1 MREIRFNE
9 IEGIKLGHAKNDKA
23 VTGCTVVISKEG
35 ATAGVDV
42 RGGAPGTRETD
53 LLDPV
58 NLVDKVNG
66 VFIAGGSAFGLDV
79 ATGIMEYL
87 EENNIGFK
95 VGAIKIPIVTGAVLY
110 DLNIGDSK
118 VRPDK
123 KMGYEA
129 CVNSE
134 NNEEASGNIGA
145 GLGATVGKYKGA
157 EFSMKGGLATYAV
170 QVRDLKVGVVVAV
183 NCMGDVVDSKTSTII
198 AGTLNNSKD
207 GFVNSEEL
215 LISRY
220 DSGHD
225 EIENTF
231 TMNTTIGIVV
241 TNAKLTKA
249 EAKKIA
255 SMAHDGYARTM
266 RPSHTMFDGDTI
278 FALGTGKIEVDVNLV
293 GLLAA
298 IVVEK
303 AVLRGVK
310 EAEPI
315 EGYKACKD
323 FL

>member
-1 MREIRFNE
+1 MREISFNE
-9 IEGIKLGHAKNDKA
+9 IEGFKLGHAKNEKA

-58 NLVDKVNG
+58 NLVDVVHG
-66 VFIAGGSAFGLDV
+66 VFISGGSAFGLDV

-87 EENNIGFK
+87 EEKDIGFK
-95 VGAIKIPIVTGAVLY
+95 AGLTKIPIVTGAVLY
-110 DLNIGDSK
+110 DLSIGDSK
-118 VRPDK
+118 VRPDR

-134 NNEEASGNIGA
+134 NKVESYGNVGA
-145 GLGATVGKYKGA
+145 GLGATVGKYSGA

-170 QVRDLKVGVVVAV
+170 QVRDLKVGAVVAV
-183 NCMGDVVDSKTSTII
+183 NCMGDVVDPKNGAII
-198 AGTLNNSKD
+198 AGTLNDSKD

-215 LISRY
+215 LIGGY
-220 DSGHD
+220 G
-225 EIENTF
+225 EIENPF
-231 TMNTTIGIVV
+231 IMNTTIGIVV
-241 TNAKLTKA
+241 TNAKFTKA
-249 EAKKIA
+249 QAKKIA
-255 SMAHDGYARTM
+255 SMAQDGYARTM

-278 FALGTGKIEVDVNLV
+278 FALGTGEIEVDVNLV

-298 IVVEK
+298 RVVEE

-310 EAEPI
+310 DAEPI
-315 EGYKACKD
+315 EGYKAYKD
-323 FL
+323 F

>member
-1 MREIRFNE
+1 LREISFNE
-9 IEGIKLGHAKNDKA
+9 IEGFKLGHAKNEKA

-58 NLVDKVNG
+58 NLVDVVHG
-66 VFIAGGSAFGLDV
+66 VFISGGSAFGLDV

-87 EENNIGFK
+87 EEKDIGFK
-95 VGAIKIPIVTGAVLY
+95 AGLTKIPIVTGAVLY
-110 DLNIGDSK
+110 DLSIGDSK
-118 VRPDK
+118 VRPDR

-134 NNEEASGNIGA
+134 NKEQAYGNVGA
-145 GLGATVGKYKGA
+145 GLGATVGKYRGA
-157 EFSMKGGLATYAV
+157 GFSMKGGLATYAV
-170 QVRDLKVGVVVAV
+170 QVRDLKVGAVVAV
-183 NCMGDVVDSKTSTII
+183 NCMGDVVDPKTGTII
-198 AGTLNNSKD
+198 AGTLNDSKD

-215 LISRY
+215 LISAY
-220 DSGHD
+220 GELDNPF
-225 EIENTF
+225 I
-231 TMNTTIGIVV
+231 MNTTIGIVV

-249 EAKKIA
+249 QAKKIA
-255 SMAHDGYARTM
+255 SMAQDGYARTM

-278 FALGTGKIEVDVNLV
+278 FALGTGEIEVDVNLV

-298 IVVEK
+298 RVIEE

-310 EAEPI
+310 ESEPI
-315 EGYKACKD
+315 EGYKAYKS
-323 FL
+323 F